1 MGIKQTLIRLLLNRL
16 PADEQARMVADVI
29 AWLYADLPPA
39 RRQEKIERLGPGL
52 MEMIRQGR
60 LGLPLLVYHH
70 LLRLPPLRW
79 LPRPPLFARG
89 CSHRACQGRVDP
101 ARPKSE

>member
-1 MGIKQTLIRLLLNRL
+1 MKIKPVLIHCLLNKL
-16 PADEQARMVADVI
+16 PADEQARMAADVI

-39 RRQEKIERLGPGL
+39 RRQEKVERLGPRL
-52 MEMIRQGR
+52 LDMIRQGR

-79 LPRPPLFARG
+79 LPHPPRLVPGGPR
-89 CSHRACQGRVDP
+89 
-101 ARPKSE
+101 